1 MADKQFKTVGTVLK
15 KQRVLL
21 EKSKEDLARL
31 VGVGERA
38 YTYYESG
45 DRKPELPA
53 MITLSKEL
61 QIPNLVQLYGEQQ
74 GTDGSIFVH
83 GNTDD
88 LKQIVMMMAT
98 NVNMFVQSTTSR
110 LESVEASSDKHG
122 SNIKSLLDWKK
133 AVDRKIQVIEDQLKP
148 LVIEEHYGTK
158 SARGKIKNT

>member
-1 MADKQFKTVGTVLK
+1 MAEKQFKAVGAVLK

-21 EKSKEDLARL
+21 DKNKETLAKL
-31 VGVGERA
+31 AGVGERA

-53 MITLSKEL
+53 IIALSKEL
-61 QIPNLVQLYGEQQ
+61 HIPNLVQLYGEQK
-74 GTDGSIFVH
+74 GTDSSHSEPNVG
-83 GNTDD
+83 DD

-110 LESVEASSDKHG
+110 IESVEASSDKYG
-122 SNIKSLLDWKK
+122 KEIKSLLGWKK
-133 AVDRKIQVIEDQLKP
+133 EVDRKIQVIEGQLKP